1 MSTKYVRKSGN
12 DTTGDGSTGAPWLTI
27 HHALN
32 VAVGKVATGDTLKI
46 GDGSYEENNGSGYLA
61 IPNYASETTIES
73 EDGVAADVVISAA
86 AGSVLNVYA
95 QGNNF
100 HLKNLTLSG
109 LTGKQAA
116 IHIEGS
122 NHRYTGCVF
131 TIASDAAV
139 KYSVLFAVPAAPTV
153 QTNITFTNCTMNY
166 TGALLATA
174 FQAGGQAGRKVDGI
188 TMSGCVLT
196 ATQAGMNLGNGEADS
211 VANVSITSTSI
222 TLAGA
227 NVSDGLLL
235 NGVTSVTLT
244 TVTISSTYYGLRI
257 GTGNNAV
264 NNTIAVNGG
273 TISSTHATAQSILV
287 NGAIGVT
294 LTNVTS
300 SGVAAAAFFNRG
312 TSLVVSGGSFL
323 SVNSY
328 GMCVGTDSPGGP
340 EVTGSITGAYIRS
353 EQSHAILIGYGAANY
368 TLANSQVMA
377 GDYGL
382 VIKHNSGT
390 AVAGCSLLGSGK
402 ATWSALLFKGAT
414 NASVTNSEIV
424 AMTGDAIR
432 ANLGDGGVQN
442 ANCTVTGC
450 KVIVLDAANVF
461 GWPAAND
468 GGGCTVDSNVYCLW
482 GSGGYGVVQ
491 ADGDVATLAE
501 LQAAW
506 AGYGVAGGDLHSRDV
521 SMTTDGWTEAD
532 RQQIRHALGLAGTKA
547 ATSGGVV
554 DAIKVQ
560 TDQLGFSG
568 GDVRATLDGE
578 AVALGAAERAA
589 VADAVLGRD
598 VAGIEDA
605 AALHSLSF
613 AVLAMSQAN
622 TADHP
627 GMLTVY
633 KTDGL
638 REFARKPLRTA
649 IQADAITGID

>member
-12 DTTGDGSTGAPWLTI
+12 DTTGDGSTGAPWRTI

-32 VAVGKVATGDTLKI
+32 VATGKVAAGDTLKI
-46 GDGSYEENNGSGYLA
+46 GDDGGTPYEENGGSGYLA
-61 IPNYASETTIES
+61 IPNYASETIIES
-73 EDGVAADVVISAA
+73 ESGVAANVVISAA

-131 TIASDAAV
+131 TIASDATV

-227 NVSDGLLL
+227 NVSDGLFL

-264 NNTIAVNGG
+264 NNTIAVSGG

-287 NGAIGVT
+287 NGVTGLT
-294 LTNVTS
+294 LTGVAAR
-300 SGVAAAAFFNRG
+300 GVAAAAFFNRG
-312 TSLVVSGGSFL
+312 TSFVVSGGSFL

-368 TLANSQVMA
+368 TLTNSQVMA

-390 AVAGCSLLGSGK
+390 AVTGCSLLGSGK
-402 ATWSALLFKGAT
+402 ATWAALLFKGAT

-432 ANLGDGGVQN
+432 SNLGDGGVQN
-442 ANCTVTGC
+442 VNCTVTGC
-450 KVIVLDAANVF
+450 KVVVLDAANVF

-482 GSGGYGVVQ
+482 GSGDYGVVQ
-491 ADGDVATLAE
+491 ADGDVLTLAE
-501 LQAAW
+501 LRAAW
-506 AGYGVAGGDLHSRDV
+506 VGYGVAGNDVHSRVDGWPVGGDLSVPVSAIAGEVVLSRPCSELLVQLRRCHGDRSGPRRGASSARRV
-521 SMTTDGWTEAD
+521 RSGASWQVAHLAPWHHRFPAPSVIGEWHRRLHAHGFPLALTQVRRAD
-532 RQQIRHALGLAGTKA
+532 I
-547 ATSGGVV
+547 V
-554 DAIKVQ
+554 
-560 TDQLGFSG
+560 
-568 GDVRATLDGE
+568 
-578 AVALGAAERAA
+578 
-589 VADAVLGRD
+589 
-598 VAGIEDA
+598 
-605 AALHSLSF
+605 
-613 AVLAMSQAN
+613 
-622 TADHP
+622 P
-627 GMLTVY
+627 
-633 KTDGL
+633 
-638 REFARKPLRTA
+638 
-649 IQADAITGID
+649 